1 MSRPIDVTGLCP
13 FELLARLHNAT
24 QPLGAGW
31 LHARGD
37 IDAASAKEWLE
48 ENPRYVSPRAWTVDY
63 VHGRPVKVFV
73 SETPEHLVELHR
85 ADLYDRDAPGGEGSA
100 ARIVEQMRQE

>member
-1 MSRPIDVTGLCP
+1 
-13 FELLARLHNAT
+13 
-24 QPLGAGW
+24 
-31 LHARGD
+31 
-37 IDAASAKEWLE
+37 
-48 ENPRYVSPRAWTVDY
+48 
-63 VHGRPVKVFV
+63 V